1 MGMEM
6 RVFGAFGFGRVT
18 AGSMVAVTAL
28 ALLPACA
35 GRPGGVLLPVA
46 GAEQVVGTSRVDMLV
61 ATTRKSAADRGVLFS
76 GERGEAVTYTDLA
89 VSIPPDAIRRPG
101 SVQWPRAVPG
111 NPATDFVALR
121 ADPIERSKVPAWTHR
136 AVRGSAKRQVLVF
149 VHGFNNKFED
159 AVFRFAQIV
168 HDSGAEVAP
177 VLFTW
182 PSRGSVLAYGYDRES
197 TNFSRNGL
205 EDLLR
210 DLAKDPNVGE
220 VTILAHSMGNWLT
233 LESLR
238 QMAIRDR
245 RIAPKIRNVILAAP
259 DVDMDLARA
268 AFHDMGKD
276 RPRLTLMVSGDD
288 QALAVSRLVWGDS
301 VRLGAIDPT
310 VEPYRTQLERE
321 KVSVLNLSAVKSTD
335 ALNHG
340 KFASGDVV
348 ALLGKRLADG
358 QPISDGQIGIGDR
371 LVSTAAGAAST
382 VATGAALA
390 VAAPV
395 ALIDPQ
401 TRETYGEHLS
411 NVGSGLRDTVGSTVD
426 LAGAP
431 VRALGSSGR

>member
-1 MGMEM
+1 MV
-6 RVFGAFGFGRVT
+6 RVSVPNNRSVR
-18 AGSMVAVTAL
+18 AVLAASLTLAL
-28 ALLPACA
+28 AACS
-35 GRPGGVLLPVA
+35 GRPTGVLLPIA
-46 GAEQVVGTSRVDMLV
+46 WTEQLPGTSRVDMLV
-61 ATTRKSAADRGVLFS
+61 ATTRKSATDRGVLFS
-76 GERGEAVTYTDLA
+76 GERGDAVTYMDLA
-89 VSIPPDAIRRPG
+89 VSIPPDATRQPG
-101 SVQWPRAVPG
+101 SVQWPKSLPG
-111 NPATDFVALR
+111 NPATDFVSLR
-121 ADPIERSKVPAWTHR
+121 AEPVERAKVAAWTGR
-136 AVRGSAKRQVLVF
+136 AVRRGTKRHVLVF

-182 PSRGSVLAYGYDRES
+182 PSKGSVLAYGYDRES

-205 EDLLR
+205 ETLLR

-220 VTILAHSMGNWLT
+220 VTVLAHSMGNWLT

-245 RIAPKIRNVILAAP
+245 RVAPKIRNVILAAP
-259 DVDMDLARA
+259 DVDMDLARS
-268 AFHDMGKD
+268 AFRDMGPD

-301 VRLGAIDPT
+301 IRLGAIDPT
-310 VEPYRTQLERE
+310 VEPYKSELDRQNIG
-321 KVSVLNLSAVKSTD
+321 VLNLSTVKGD
-335 ALNHG
+335 DPLNHG
-340 KFASGDVV
+340 KFASGEVV

-395 ALIDPQ
+395 AIVDPQ
-401 TRETYGEHLS
+401 TRETYGDHLS

-431 VRALGSSGR
+431 VRAVTGAGR

>member
-1 MGMEM
+1 MHGTFVGTCGGI
-6 RVFGAFGFGRVT
+6 RGV
-18 AGSMVAVTAL
+18 VAAAAL
-28 ALLPACA
+28 ALLAGCA
-35 GRPGGVLLPVA
+35 GRPTGVLLPVA
-46 GAEQVVGTSRVDMLV
+46 AVETVPGTSRVDMLV
-61 ATTRKSAADRGVLFS
+61 ATTRKSASDRGVLFS
-76 GERGEAVTYTDLA
+76 GERGNAVTYTDLA
-89 VSIPPDAIRRPG
+89 VSIPPDATRQPG
-101 SVQWPRAVPG
+101 SVQWPKSLPG
-111 NPATDFVALR
+111 HPATDFVALR
-121 ADPIERSKVPAWTHR
+121 AEPVDPSKVAVWTGR
-136 AVRGSAKRQVLVF
+136 AVRRGGKRHVLVF

-182 PSRGSVLAYGYDRES
+182 PSKGSVLAYGYDRES

-205 EDLLR
+205 ETLLR
-210 DLAKDPNVGE
+210 DLSKDPNVGE
-220 VTILAHSMGNWLT
+220 ITVLAHSMGNWLT

-245 RIAPKIRNVILAAP
+245 RVAPKIRNVILAAP
-259 DVDMDLARA
+259 DVDMDLARE
-268 AFHDMGKD
+268 AFRDMGQN

-301 VRLGAIDPT
+301 IRLGAIDPN
-310 VEPYRTQLERE
+310 VEPYRSELERQNIG
-321 KVSVLNLSAVKSTD
+321 VLNLSTVKGD
-335 ALNHG
+335 DPLNHG

-358 QPISDGQIGIGDR
+358 QPISDGQVGFGDK

-395 ALIDPQ
+395 AIVDPQ
-401 TRETYGEHLS
+401 TRETFGEHLS

-431 VRALGSSGR
+431 VRAMTGGR

>member
-1 MGMEM
+1 M
-6 RVFGAFGFGRVT
+6 
-18 AGSMVAVTAL
+18 
-28 ALLPACA
+28 
-35 GRPGGVLLPVA
+35 
-46 GAEQVVGTSRVDMLV
+46 
-61 ATTRKSAADRGVLFS
+61 FS
-76 GERGEAVTYTDLA
+76 GERGDAVTYTDLA
-89 VSIPPDAIRRPG
+89 ISIPPDATRQPG
-101 SVQWPRAVPG
+101 SVQWPKSLPG

-121 ADPIERSKVPAWTHR
+121 AEPVDRSKVAAWTGR
-136 AVRGSAKRQVLVF
+136 AVRRGAKRHVLVF

-205 EDLLR
+205 ETLLR
-210 DLAKDPNVGE
+210 DLAQDPNVGE
-220 VTILAHSMGNWLT
+220 VTVLAHSMGNWLT

-245 RIAPKIRNVILAAP
+245 RVAPKIRNVILAAP

-276 RPRLTLMVSGDD
+276 RPRLTLMVSNDD

-301 VRLGAIDPT
+301 VRLGAIDPN
-310 VEPYRTQLERE
+310 VEPYRSELERE
-321 KVSVLNLSAVKSTD
+321 NIGVLNLTTVKSVD

-358 QPISDGQIGIGDR
+358 QPISDGQVGIGDH
-371 LVSTAAGAAST
+371 LVRTAAGAAST

-411 NVGSGLRDTVGSTVD
+411 NVGSGLRDTAGSGAD

-431 VRALGSSGR
+431 MRAITGGR

>member
-1 MGMEM
+1 M
-6 RVFGAFGFGRVT
+6 RVSVQKMRSSRGILA
-18 AGSMVAVTAL
+18 AL
-28 ALLPACA
+28 LILALPACS
-35 GRPGGVLLPVA
+35 GRPSGVLLPVD
-46 GAEQVVGTSRVDMLV
+46 QIDQIPGTSRVDMLV
-61 ATTRKSAADRGVLFS
+61 ATTRKSATDRGVLFS
-76 GERGEAVTYTDLA
+76 GERGDAVTYTDLA
-89 VSIPPDAIRRPG
+89 ISIPPDATRQPG
-101 SVQWPRAVPG
+101 SVQWPKSLPG

-121 ADPIERSKVPAWTHR
+121 AEPVDRSKVAAWTGR
-136 AVRGSAKRQVLVF
+136 AVRRGAKRHVLVF

-205 EDLLR
+205 ETLLR
-210 DLAKDPNVGE
+210 DLAQDPNVGE
-220 VTILAHSMGNWLT
+220 VTVLAHSMGNWLT

-245 RIAPKIRNVILAAP
+245 RVAPKIRNVILAAP

-276 RPRLTLMVSGDD
+276 RPRLTLMVSNDD

-301 VRLGAIDPT
+301 VRLGAIDPN
-310 VEPYRTQLERE
+310 VEPYRSELERE
-321 KVSVLNLSAVKSTD
+321 NIGVLNLTTVKSVD

-358 QPISDGQIGIGDR
+358 QPISDGQVGIGDH
-371 LVSTAAGAAST
+371 LVRTAAGAAST

-411 NVGSGLRDTVGSTVD
+411 NVGSGLRDTAGSGAD

-431 VRALGSSGR
+431 MRAITGGR

>member
-1 MGMEM
+1 MPVLGTFVGK
-6 RVFGAFGFGRVT
+6 RRLRNGIGAAAVLL
-18 AGSMVAVTAL
+18 MVG
-28 ALLPACA
+28 ACA
-35 GRPGGVLLPVA
+35 GRPSGVLLPIASV
-46 GAEQVVGTSRVDMLV
+46 ETVPGTSRVDMLV
-61 ATTRKSAADRGVLFS
+61 ATTRKAASDRGVLFS
-76 GERGEAVTYTDLA
+76 GERGDAVTYTDLA
-89 VSIPPDAIRRPG
+89 VSIPPDATRQPG
-101 SVQWPRAVPG
+101 SVQWPKSLPG

-121 ADPIERSKVPAWTHR
+121 AEPVDSAKVGAWTGR
-136 AVRGSAKRQVLVF
+136 AVRRGAKRHVLVF

-168 HDSGAEVAP
+168 HDSGGEVAP

-182 PSRGSVLAYGYDRES
+182 PSKGSVLAYGYDRES
-197 TNFSRNGL
+197 TNFSRNAL
-205 EDLLR
+205 ETLLR

-220 VTILAHSMGNWLT
+220 VTVLAHSMGNWLT

-245 RIAPKIRNVILAAP
+245 RVAPKIRNVILAAP
-259 DVDMDLARA
+259 DVDMDLARE
-268 AFHDMGKD
+268 AFRDMGPN

-301 VRLGAIDPT
+301 VRLGAIDPN
-310 VEPYRTQLERE
+310 VEPYRTELERQNIG
-321 KVSVLNLSAVKSTD
+321 VLNLSTVKGD
-335 ALNHG
+335 DPLNHG

-358 QPISDGQIGIGDR
+358 QPISDGQVGFGDK

-395 ALIDPQ
+395 ALVDPQ

-426 LAGAP
+426 LAGEP
-431 VRALGSSGR
+431 VRAMTGRH

>member
-1 MGMEM
+1 MGAGPL
-6 RVFGAFGFGRVT
+6 VFEIYPGKQRRLLGAGLAAT
-18 AGSMVAVTAL
+18 L
-28 ALLPACA
+28 ALLSACA
-35 GRPGGVLLPVA
+35 GRPTGVLLPI
-46 GAEQVVGTSRVDMLV
+46 AETGMLPGTSRVEMLV
-61 ATTRKSAADRGVLFS
+61 ATTRKSASDRGVLFS
-76 GERGEAVTYTDLA
+76 GERGDAVTYTDLA
-89 VSIPPDAIRRPG
+89 VSIPPDTTRQPG
-101 SVQWPRAVPG
+101 TVQWPKSLPG

-121 ADPIERSKVPAWTHR
+121 AEPVERSKVSAWTGR
-136 AVRGSAKRQVLVF
+136 TVRRGAKRHVLVF
-149 VHGFNNKFED
+149 IHGFNNKFED

-197 TNFSRNGL
+197 TNFSRNEL
-205 EDLLR
+205 ETLLR

-220 VTILAHSMGNWLT
+220 ITVLAHSMGNWLT

-245 RIAPKIRNVILAAP
+245 RVAPKIRNVILAAP
-259 DVDMDLARA
+259 DVDIDLARS
-268 AFHDMGKD
+268 AFRDMGPN

-310 VEPYRTQLERE
+310 AEPYRTELERQNIG
-321 KVSVLNLSAVKSTD
+321 VLNLSTVKGD
-335 ALNHG
+335 DPLNHG

-395 ALIDPQ
+395 AIIDPQ

-431 VRALGSSGR
+431 VRAMTGNR

>member
-1 MGMEM
+1 M
-6 RVFGAFGFGRVT
+6 
-18 AGSMVAVTAL
+18 
-28 ALLPACA
+28 
-35 GRPGGVLLPVA
+35 LLPVA
-46 GAEQVVGTSRVDMLV
+46 AVETAPGTSLVDMLV
-61 ATTRKSAADRGVLFS
+61 ATTRKSASDRGVLFS
-76 GERGEAVTYTDLA
+76 GERGDAVTYTDLA
-89 VSIPPDAIRRPG
+89 VSIPPDATRQPG
-101 SVQWPRAVPG
+101 SVQWPKSLPG

-121 ADPIERSKVPAWTHR
+121 ADPVDRSKVAAWTGR
-136 AVRGSAKRQVLVF
+136 AVRRGVKRHVLVF

-182 PSRGSVLAYGYDRES
+182 PSKGSVLAYGYDRES

-205 EDLLR
+205 ETLLR

-220 VTILAHSMGNWLT
+220 VTVLAHSMGNWLT

-245 RIAPKIRNVILAAP
+245 RVAPKIRNVILAAP
-259 DVDMDLARA
+259 DVDMDLARE
-268 AFHDMGKD
+268 AFRDMGPD

-301 VRLGAIDPT
+301 VRLGAIDPS
-310 VEPYRTQLERE
+310 VEPYRSELERQNIG
-321 KVSVLNLSAVKSTD
+321 VLNLSSVKGD
-335 ALNHG
+335 DPLNHG

-358 QPISDGQIGIGDR
+358 QPISDGQVGIGDR

-395 ALIDPQ
+395 AIVDPQ

-431 VRALGSSGR
+431 VRAMTGSR

>member
-1 MGMEM
+1 M
-6 RVFGAFGFGRVT
+6 RA
-18 AGSMVAVTAL
+18 AL
-28 ALLPACA
+28 AASLVMSVPACA
-35 GRPGGVLLPVA
+35 GRPTGVLLPIAAV
-46 GAEQVVGTSRVDMLV
+46 EPVPGTSRVDMLV
-61 ATTRKSAADRGVLFS
+61 ATTRKSATDRGVLFS
-76 GERGEAVTYTDLA
+76 GERGDAVTYTDLA
-89 VSIPPDAIRRPG
+89 VSIPPDATRQPG
-101 SVQWPRAVPG
+101 SVQWPRSLPG
-111 NPATDFVALR
+111 NPATDFVALHAEPVER
-121 ADPIERSKVPAWTHR
+121 AKVAAWTGR
-136 AVRGSAKRQVLVF
+136 TVRRGAKRHVLVF

-182 PSRGSVLAYGYDRES
+182 PSKGSVLAYGYDRES

-205 EDLLR
+205 ETLLR
-210 DLAKDPNVGE
+210 DLANDPNVGE
-220 VTILAHSMGNWLT
+220 ITVLAHSMGNWLT

-245 RIAPKIRNVILAAP
+245 RVAPKIRNVILAAP
-259 DVDMDLARA
+259 DVDMDLARE
-268 AFHDMGKD
+268 AFRDMGPN

-310 VEPYRTQLERE
+310 AEPYRSELE
-321 KVSVLNLSAVKSTD
+321 SQNIGVLNLSTVKGD
-335 ALNHG
+335 DPLNHG
-340 KFASGDVV
+340 KFASGEVV

-358 QPISDGQIGIGDR
+358 QPISDGQVGIGDR

-382 VATGAALA
+382 IATGAALA

-395 ALIDPQ
+395 AIVDPQ

-411 NVGSGLRDTVGSTVD
+411 AVGSGFKDTVGSTAD
-426 LAGAP
+426 LAAAP
-431 VRALGSSGR
+431 LRAVTGGR

>member
-1 MGMEM
+1 M
-6 RVFGAFGFGRVT
+6 
-18 AGSMVAVTAL
+18 
-28 ALLPACA
+28 
-35 GRPGGVLLPVA
+35 
-46 GAEQVVGTSRVDMLV
+46 
-61 ATTRKSAADRGVLFS
+61 
-76 GERGEAVTYTDLA
+76 
-89 VSIPPDAIRRPG
+89 
-101 SVQWPRAVPG
+101 
-111 NPATDFVALR
+111 
-121 ADPIERSKVPAWTHR
+121 
-136 AVRGSAKRQVLVF
+136 LVF

-182 PSRGSVLAYGYDRES
+182 PSKGSILAYGYDRES

-205 EDLLR
+205 ETLLR
-210 DLAKDPNVGE
+210 DLSRDPNVGE
-220 VTILAHSMGNWLT
+220 VTVLAHSMGNWLT

-245 RIAPKIRNVILAAP
+245 RVAPKIRNVILAAP
-259 DVDMDLARA
+259 DVDMDLARE
-268 AFHDMGKD
+268 AFHDMGPN

-301 VRLGAIDPT
+301 VRLGAIDPNA
-310 VEPYRTQLERE
+310 EPYRTELERQNIG
-321 KVSVLNLSAVKSTD
+321 VLNLSSVKGD
-335 ALNHG
+335 DPLNHG

-358 QPISDGQIGIGDR
+358 QPISDGQVGFGDK

-395 ALIDPQ
+395 AIVDPQ

-431 VRALGSSGR
+431 VRAMTGGR

>member
-1 MGMEM
+1 MFETF
-6 RVFGAFGFGRVT
+6 RFGRVT
-18 AGSMVAVTAL
+18 SGGMVGMMAI
-28 ALLPACA
+28 ALLTGCA
-35 GRPGGVLLPVA
+35 GRPAGVLLPIADAV
-46 GAEQVVGTSRVDMLV
+46 QVSGTSRVDMLV
-61 ATTRKSAADRGVLFS
+61 ATTRKAAADRGVLFS

-89 VSIPPDAIRRPG
+89 VSIPPDVIRQPG
-101 SVQWPRAVPG
+101 SVQWPKSVPG

-121 ADPIERSKVPAWTHR
+121 ADPIERAKVPAWTTR
-136 AVRGSAKRQVLVF
+136 AVRGSSKRHVLVF

-205 EDLLR
+205 ETLLR

-268 AFHDMGKD
+268 AFHDMGRD

-321 KVSVLNLSAVKSTD
+321 NVSVLNLSAVKSTD

-395 ALIDPQ
+395 ALIDPP

-411 NVGSGLRDTVGSTVD
+411 TVGSGRRDTGGSTVD

-431 VRALGSSGR
+431 VRTLESGGR

>member
-1 MGMEM
+1 MPVYGTFMGTGGTV
-6 RVFGAFGFGRVT
+6 RGIAAAAALT
-18 AGSMVAVTAL
+18 LLAG
-28 ALLPACA
+28 CA
-35 GRPGGVLLPVA
+35 GRPTGVLLPVA
-46 GAEQVVGTSRVDMLV
+46 AVETIPGTSRVDMLV

-76 GERGEAVTYTDLA
+76 GERGDAVTYTDLS
-89 VSIPPDAIRRPG
+89 VSIPPDGTRQPG
-101 SVQWPRAVPG
+101 SVQWPRTLPG

-121 ADPIERSKVPAWTHR
+121 VEPVARADVPAWTGR
-136 AVRGSAKRQVLVF
+136 AVRRGAKRHVLVF

-182 PSRGSVLAYGYDRES
+182 PSKGSVLAYGYDRES

-205 EDLLR
+205 ETVLR
-210 DLAKDPNVGE
+210 DLARDPNVGE
-220 VTILAHSMGNWLT
+220 VTVLAHSMGNWLT

-245 RIAPKIRNVILAAP
+245 RVAPKIRNVILAAP
-259 DVDMDLARA
+259 DVDMDLARE
-268 AFHDMGKD
+268 AFRDMGPN

-301 VRLGAIDPT
+301 VRLGAIDPA
-310 VEPYRTQLERE
+310 VEPYKSELERQNIG
-321 KVSVLNLSAVKSTD
+321 VLNLSTVKGD
-335 ALNHG
+335 DPLNHG

-395 ALIDPQ
+395 ALVDPQ

-411 NVGSGLRDTVGSTVD
+411 HVGSGLRDTVGSTVD

-431 VRALGSSGR
+431 VRAMTGGR

>member
-1 MGMEM
+1 MSEPINKPL
-6 RVFGAFGFGRVT
+6 RA
-18 AGSMVAVTAL
+18 AL
-28 ALLPACA
+28 AVLLVLSLPACA
-35 GRPGGVLLPVA
+35 GRPTGVLLPIAAV
-46 GAEQVVGTSRVDMLV
+46 EPVPGTSRVDMLV
-61 ATTRKSAADRGVLFS
+61 ATTRKSATDRGVLFS
-76 GERGEAVTYTDLA
+76 GERGDAVAYTDLA
-89 VSIPPDAIRRPG
+89 VSIPPDATRQPG
-101 SVQWPRAVPG
+101 TVQWPKSLPG

-121 ADPIERSKVPAWTHR
+121 AEPVDRSRVAAWTGR
-136 AVRGSAKRQVLVF
+136 AAKRGTKRHVLVF

-182 PSRGSVLAYGYDRES
+182 PSKGSVLAYGYDRES

-205 EDLLR
+205 ETLLR

-220 VTILAHSMGNWLT
+220 VTVLAHSMGNWLT

-238 QMAIRDR
+238 QMAIRDKR
-245 RIAPKIRNVILAAP
+245 VAPKIRNVILAAP
-259 DVDMDLARA
+259 DVDMDLARE
-268 AFHDMGKD
+268 AFRDMGSD

-301 VRLGAIDPT
+301 VRLGAIDPNA
-310 VEPYRTQLERE
+310 EPYKTELERQNIG
-321 KVSVLNLSAVKSTD
+321 VLNLSTVKGDD

-340 KFASGDVV
+340 KFASGEVV
-348 ALLGKRLADG
+348 ALLGRRLADG
-358 QPISDGQIGIGDR
+358 QPISDGQMGIGDR

-395 ALIDPQ
+395 ALVDPQ

-411 NVGSGLRDTVGSTVD
+411 NVGSGFRATVGSTVD

-431 VRALGSSGR
+431 VRAVTGSR

>member
-1 MGMEM
+1 MV
-6 RVFGAFGFGRVT
+6 RVSLPSGLSLRA
-18 AGSMVAVTAL
+18 ALVASVVL
-28 ALLPACA
+28 ALPACS
-35 GRPGGVLLPVA
+35 GRPTGVLLPIA
-46 GAEQVVGTSRVDMLV
+46 RTEQLPGTSRVDMLV

-76 GERGEAVTYTDLA
+76 GERGDAVTYTDLA
-89 VSIPPDAIRRPG
+89 VSIPPDATRQPG
-101 SVQWPRAVPG
+101 SVQWPKSLPG

-121 ADPIERSKVPAWTHR
+121 ADPVERGKVAAWTGR
-136 AVRGSAKRQVLVF
+136 AVRRGAKRHVLVF

-182 PSRGSVLAYGYDRES
+182 PSKGSVLAYGYDRES

-205 EDLLR
+205 ETLLR

-220 VTILAHSMGNWLT
+220 VTVLAHSMGNWLT

-245 RIAPKIRNVILAAP
+245 RVAPKIRNVILAAP

-268 AFHDMGKD
+268 AFRDMGAD

-310 VEPYRTQLERE
+310 AEPYKSELERQNIG
-321 KVSVLNLSAVKSTD
+321 VLNLSTVKGD
-335 ALNHG
+335 DPLNHG
-340 KFASGDVV
+340 KFASGEVV

-395 ALIDPQ
+395 AILDPQ

-411 NVGSGLRDTVGSTVD
+411 NVGSGFRDTVGSTAD
-426 LAGAP
+426 LATAP
-431 VRALGSSGR
+431 VRAVTGGR

>member
-1 MGMEM
+1 
-6 RVFGAFGFGRVT
+6 
-18 AGSMVAVTAL
+18 MVRKMASCARTIAVTTGL
-28 ALLPACA
+28 TMLMSLGACA
-35 GRPGGVLLPVA
+35 GRPTGVLLPIAAIEPVP
-46 GAEQVVGTSRVDMLV
+46 GSSRVEMLV
-61 ATTRKSAADRGVLFS
+61 ATTRKSATDRGVLFS
-76 GERGEAVTYTDLA
+76 GERGDAVTYTDLA
-89 VSIPPDAIRRPG
+89 VSIPPDAIRQPG
-101 SVQWPRAVPG
+101 SVQWPKSLPG

-121 ADPIERSKVPAWTHR
+121 AEPIDRSKVAAWTGR
-136 AVRGSAKRQVLVF
+136 ALKRDSKRHVLVF

-205 EDLLR
+205 ETLLR

-220 VTILAHSMGNWLT
+220 VTVLAHSMGNWLT

-245 RIAPKIRNVILAAP
+245 RVAPKVRNVILAAP
-259 DVDMDLARA
+259 DVDIDLARE
-268 AFHDMGKD
+268 AFRDMGPD

-310 VEPYRTQLERE
+310 VEPYRSELARQNIG
-321 KVSVLNLSAVKSTD
+321 VLNLSTVKGD
-335 ALNHG
+335 DPLNHG

-358 QPISDGQIGIGDR
+358 QPISDGKIGIGDR

-390 VAAPV
+390 VVAPV
-395 ALIDPQ
+395 AIIDPQ

-411 NVGSGLRDTVGSTVD
+411 NVGSGFKDTIGSTVD

-431 VRALGSSGR
+431 VRAVVGRH

>member
-1 MGMEM
+1 MHGTLAGL
-6 RVFGAFGFGRVT
+6 RGAIRGI
-18 AGSMVAVTAL
+18 AGATAL
-28 ALLPACA
+28 TLIAGCA
-35 GRPGGVLLPVA
+35 GRPTGVLLPVA
-46 GAEQVVGTSRVDMLV
+46 AVESVPGTSRVDMLV
-61 ATTRKSAADRGVLFS
+61 ATTRKSASDRGVLYS
-76 GERGEAVTYTDLA
+76 GERGDAVTYTDLS
-89 VSIPPDAIRRPG
+89 VSIPPDGTRRPG
-101 SVQWPRAVPG
+101 SVQWPGTLPG

-121 ADPIERSKVPAWTHR
+121 VEPVDRADVPAWTGR
-136 AVRGSAKRQVLVF
+136 AVRRGAKRHVLVF

-182 PSRGSVLAYGYDRES
+182 PSKGSVLAYGYDRES

-205 EDLLR
+205 ETLLR
-210 DLAKDPNVGE
+210 DLARDPNVGE
-220 VTILAHSMGNWLT
+220 VTVLAHSMGNWLT

-245 RIAPKIRNVILAAP
+245 RVAPKIRNVILAAP
-259 DVDMDLARA
+259 DVDMDLARE
-268 AFHDMGKD
+268 AFRDMGPH

-301 VRLGAIDPT
+301 IRLGAIDPNA
-310 VEPYRTQLERE
+310 EPYRSELERQNIG
-321 KVSVLNLSAVKSTD
+321 VLNLSTVKGD
-335 ALNHG
+335 DPLNHG

-358 QPISDGQIGIGDR
+358 QPISDGQVGFGDK

-395 ALIDPQ
+395 AIVDPQ

-431 VRALGSSGR
+431 VRAMTTGR

>member
-1 MGMEM
+1 
-6 RVFGAFGFGRVT
+6 
-18 AGSMVAVTAL
+18 VASSVLTG
-28 ALLPACA
+28 CA
-35 GRPGGVLLPVA
+35 GRPTGVLLPVA
-46 GAEQVVGTSRVDMLV
+46 AVEAVPGTSRVDMLV

-76 GERGEAVTYTDLA
+76 GERGDAVTYTDLS
-89 VSIPPDAIRRPG
+89 VSIPPDGTRRPG
-101 SVQWPRAVPG
+101 SVQWPKSVPG

-121 ADPIERSKVPAWTHR
+121 VEPVAREKVPAWTGR
-136 AVRGSAKRQVLVF
+136 AVRRGAKRHVLVF

-182 PSRGSVLAYGYDRES
+182 PSKGSVLAYGYDRES

-205 EDLLR
+205 ETLLR
-210 DLAKDPNVGE
+210 DLARDPNVGE
-220 VTILAHSMGNWLT
+220 ITVLAHSMGNWLT

-245 RIAPKIRNVILAAP
+245 RVAPKIRNVILAAP
-259 DVDMDLARA
+259 DVDMDLARE
-268 AFHDMGKD
+268 AFRDMGPN

-301 VRLGAIDPT
+301 VRLGAIDPN
-310 VEPYRTQLERE
+310 VEPYRSELERQNIG
-321 KVSVLNLSAVKSTD
+321 VLNLSTVKGD
-335 ALNHG
+335 DPLNHG

-348 ALLGKRLADG
+348 ALLGRRLADG
-358 QPISDGQIGIGDR
+358 QPISDGQVGFGDK

-395 ALIDPQ
+395 AIVDPQ

-431 VRALGSSGR
+431 VRAMTGGR

>member
-1 MGMEM
+1 M
-6 RVFGAFGFGRVT
+6 
-18 AGSMVAVTAL
+18 
-28 ALLPACA
+28 LLPIADA
-35 GRPGGVLLPVA
+35 APVA
-46 GAEQVVGTSRVDMLV
+46 GTSHVDMLV
-61 ATTRKSAADRGVLFS
+61 ASTRKSATDRGVMFS
-76 GERGEAVTYTDLA
+76 GERGDAVTYTDLS
-89 VSIPPDAIRRPG
+89 VSIPPDATRQPG
-101 SVQWPRAVPG
+101 TVQWPERLPG

-121 ADPIERSKVPAWTHR
+121 AEPVDRNKVSAWTGK
-136 AVRGSAKRQVLVF
+136 AVRGRAKRHVLVF
-149 VHGFNNKFED
+149 IHGFNNKFED

-182 PSRGSVLAYGYDRES
+182 PSKGSVLAYGYDRES

-205 EDLLR
+205 ETLLR

-220 VTILAHSMGNWLT
+220 VTVLAHSMGNWLT

-238 QMAIRDR
+238 QMAIRDKR
-245 RIAPKIRNVILAAP
+245 VAPKIRNVILAAP
-259 DVDMDLARA
+259 DVDMDLARE
-268 AFHDMGKD
+268 AFRDMGPD

-310 VEPYRTQLERE
+310 VEPYRSELERQNIG
-321 KVSVLNLSAVKSTD
+321 VLNLSAVKSD
-335 ALNHG
+335 DPLNHG

-358 QPISDGQIGIGDR
+358 QPISDGKVGIGDR

-395 ALIDPQ
+395 AIIDPQ
-401 TRETYGEHLS
+401 TRETYGEHLA
-411 NVGSGLRDTVGSTVD
+411 NVGSGLKDTVGSTAD
-426 LAGAP
+426 LATAP
-431 VRALGSSGR
+431 VRAMTGGR

>member
-1 MGMEM
+1 M
-6 RVFGAFGFGRVT
+6 RVFGAFGFGRMT
-18 AGSMVAVTAL
+18 TGGMVGMTAL
-28 ALLPACA
+28 ALLTGCA
-35 GRPGGVLLPVA
+35 GRPNGVLLPIA
-46 GAEQVVGTSRVDMLV
+46 GAEQVAGTSRVDMLV
-61 ATTRKSAADRGVLFS
+61 ATTRKAAVDPGVLFS

-89 VSIPPDAIRRPG
+89 VSIPPDAIRQPG
-101 SVQWPRAVPG
+101 SVQWPKSVPG
-111 NPATDFVALR
+111 NPATDFVALH
-121 ADPIERSKVPAWTHR
+121 ADPIERAKVPAWTNR
-136 AVRGSAKRQVLVF
+136 TVRGSAKRHVLVF

-177 VLFTW
+177 VLFKS

-205 EDLLR
+205 ETLLR

-238 QMAIRDR
+238 RMAIRDR

-259 DVDMDLARA
+259 DVDMDLVRA

-288 QALAVSRLVWGDS
+288 QALAVSRQVWGDS
-301 VRLGAIDPT
+301 VRLGAIDPN
-310 VEPYRTQLERE
+310 VEPYRFELERE
-321 KVSVLNLSAVKSTD
+321 NVAVLNLTSVKSRN

-340 KFASGDVV
+340 KFASADVV
-348 ALLGKRLADG
+348 ALVGKRLADG
-358 QPISDGQIGIGDR
+358 QPISDGQAGIGDR

-382 VATGAALA
+382 IATGAALA

-395 ALIDPQ
+395 ALVDPQ

-411 NVGSGLRDTVGSTVD
+411 NVGSGFRDTIGSTVD
-426 LAGAP
+426 LVGAP
-431 VRALGSSGR
+431 VRALGSGGQ

>member
-1 MGMEM
+1 ML
-6 RVFGAFGFGRVT
+6 FCLGACG
-18 AGSMVAVTAL
+18 
-28 ALLPACA
+28 
-35 GRPGGVLLPVA
+35 GRPTGVLLPIADATPVA
-46 GAEQVVGTSRVDMLV
+46 GTSRVEMLV
-61 ATTRKSAADRGVLFS
+61 ATTRKSAIERGVLFS

-89 VSIPPDAIRRPG
+89 VSIPPDADRQPG
-101 SVQWPRAVPG
+101 TVQWPERLPG

-121 ADPIERSKVPAWTHR
+121 AEPVDRSKVAAWTGKV
-136 AVRGSAKRQVLVF
+136 VRGRGKRHVLVF

-205 EDLLR
+205 ETLLR
-210 DLAKDPNVGE
+210 DLAMDSNVGE
-220 VTILAHSMGNWLT
+220 VTVLAHSMGNWLT

-238 QMAIRDR
+238 QMAIRDKR
-245 RIAPKIRNVILAAP
+245 VAPKIRNVILAAP
-259 DVDMDLARA
+259 DVDMDLARG

-301 VRLGAIDPT
+301 VRLGAIDPN
-310 VEPYRTQLERE
+310 VEPYKSELERE
-321 KVSVLNLSAVKSTD
+321 NIGVLNLSSVKSDD

-358 QPISDGQIGIGDR
+358 QPISDGKVGIGDK

-395 ALIDPQ
+395 ALVDPQ
-401 TRETYGEHLS
+401 TRESYGEHLS

-431 VRALGSSGR
+431 IRAVTGAGR

>member
-1 MGMEM
+1 MI
-6 RVFGAFGFGRVT
+6 VT
-18 AGSMVAVTAL
+18 V
-28 ALLPACA
+28 P
-35 GRPGGVLLPVA
+35 
-46 GAEQVVGTSRVDMLV
+46 SRVEMLV
-61 ATTRKSAADRGVLFS
+61 ATTRKGAASPGELFS
-76 GERGEAVTYTDLA
+76 GERGAAVSYTDLV
-89 VSIPPDAIRRPG
+89 VSIPPDATREAG
-101 SVQWPRAVPG
+101 SVQWPQSLPG
-111 NPATDFVALR
+111 NPTTDFVALR
-121 ADPIERSKVPAWTHR
+121 AEPVERAGVGAWTGR
-136 AVRGSAKRQVLVF
+136 ALKQSPKRQVLVF
-149 VHGFNNKFED
+149 VHGFNNRFED

-205 EDLLR
+205 ETLLR
-210 DLAKDPNVGE
+210 DLARDPNVAE
-220 VTILAHSMGNWLT
+220 VTVLAHSMGNWLT

-245 RIAPKIRNVILAAP
+245 RVAPKIRNVILAAP
-259 DVDMDLARA
+259 DVDIDLARA
-268 AFHDMGKD
+268 AFHDMGRD

-301 VRLGAIDPT
+301 VRLGAIDPSA
-310 VEPYRTQLERE
+310 EPYRTELERE
-321 KVSVLNLSAVKSTD
+321 NVAVLNLSSVKSD
-335 ALNHG
+335 DPLNHG

-390 VAAPV
+390 VAAPIAIV
-395 ALIDPQ
+395 DPQ

-411 NVGSGLRDTVGSTVD
+411 HVGSGLRDTVGSTVD

-431 VRALGSSGR
+431 VRAVTGGR

>member
-1 MGMEM
+1 MVG
-6 RVFGAFGFGRVT
+6 RFGQGGRE
-18 AGSMVAVTAL
+18 VAILGIL
-28 ALLPACA
+28 ATLLALPACA
-35 GRPGGVLLPVA
+35 GRPTGVLLPVA
-46 GAEQVVGTSRVDMLV
+46 DTGTIPGTSRVDMLV
-61 ATTRKSAADRGVLFS
+61 ATTRKSATAPGILFS

-89 VSIPPDAIRRPG
+89 ISIPPDGTRQPG
-101 SVQWPRAVPG
+101 SVQWPKSLPG

-121 ADPIERSKVPAWTHR
+121 AEPVAPSKVAGWTSR
-136 AVRGSAKRQVLVF
+136 SVKGRGKRHVLVF

-182 PSRGSVLAYGYDRES
+182 PSKGSVLAYGYDRES

-205 EDLLR
+205 ETLLR
-210 DLAKDPNVGE
+210 DLANDPNVGE
-220 VTILAHSMGNWLT
+220 VTVLAHSMGNWLA

-245 RIAPKIRNVILAAP
+245 RVAPKIKNVILAAP
-259 DVDMDLARA
+259 DVDMDLARG

-301 VRLGAIDPT
+301 VRLGAIDPN
-310 VEPYRTQLERE
+310 VEPYRSELARE
-321 KVSVLNLSAVKSTD
+321 NIGVLNLSSVKSND

-431 VRALGSSGR
+431 VRAVTGAGR

>member
-1 MGMEM
+1 MGAGPL
-6 RVFGAFGFGRVT
+6 VFEIYPGKQQRLLGLG
-18 AGSMVAVTAL
+18 L
-28 ALLPACA
+28 AATLTLLSACA
-35 GRPGGVLLPVA
+35 GRPTGVLLPI
-46 GAEQVVGTSRVDMLV
+46 AETGMLPGTSRVEMLV
-61 ATTRKSAADRGVLFS
+61 ATTRKSASDRGVLFS
-76 GERGEAVTYTDLA
+76 GERGDAVTYTDLA
-89 VSIPPDAIRRPG
+89 VSIPPDTTRQPG
-101 SVQWPRAVPG
+101 TVQWPKSLPG

-121 ADPIERSKVPAWTHR
+121 AEPVERSKVSAWTGR
-136 AVRGSAKRQVLVF
+136 TVRRGAKRHVLVF
-149 VHGFNNKFED
+149 IHGFNNKFED

-197 TNFSRNGL
+197 TNFSRNEL
-205 EDLLR
+205 ETLLR

-220 VTILAHSMGNWLT
+220 ITVLAHSMGNWLT

-245 RIAPKIRNVILAAP
+245 RVAPKIRNVILAAP
-259 DVDMDLARA
+259 DVDIDLARS
-268 AFHDMGKD
+268 AFRDMGPN

-310 VEPYRTQLERE
+310 AEPYRTELERQNIG
-321 KVSVLNLSAVKSTD
+321 VLNLSTVKGD
-335 ALNHG
+335 DPLNHG

-395 ALIDPQ
+395 AIIDPQ

-431 VRALGSSGR
+431 VRAMTGNR